1 MVLICFFLEYDNIG
15 TPTDI
20 QKCSNGF
27 EFRFDS
33 QGSLTHLKDPAS
45 QVAPTFYLFIN
56 LEHQLSLVYRMMG
69 IESYKAIRHHNFLC
83 FI

>member
-33 QGSLTHLKDPAS
+33 QGSLIHLKDPAS
-45 QVAPTFYLFIN
+45 QVAPTLYLFMILLDFN
-56 LEHQLSLVYRMMG
+56 LPGTSVVFSLQDDGNRKLQ
-69 IESYKAIRHHNFLC
+69 SN
-83 FI
+83 